1 MKLNDIRI
9 DNSRYMEC
17 VDELATQITEMNFG
31 ADTYAESSEG
41 RYKISWKKLGQ
52 ENVMMFTEE
61 AQDYYNEKYDEYDSL
76 INESIINNL
85 NNGIDLPF

>member
-31 ADTYAESSEG
+31 ADTYGESSEV
-41 RYKISWKKLGQ
+41 GQ

-76 INESIINNL
+76 INESIINIL
-85 NNGIDLPF
+85 NNSIDLPF